1 VIQLE
6 HTVKVIDASLA
17 VSSSALLPVGKQVK
31 RLMCPAVPH
40 GSKKHAELWEQVQR

>member
-1 VIQLE
+1 M
-6 HTVKVIDASLA
+6 KMIDASLA